1 MPIRVQS
8 DLPAKAVIEEEN
20 IFIMD
25 ETRAISQQIRPLEI
39 ALVNLMP
46 LKNETEIQMLRSLSN
61 TPLQVNMTFV
71 AMEHHDSKNTPIT
84 HLNKFYNKFSDIRH
98 RRFDGLI
105 ITGAPVELLEFE
117 EVHYWDEIVEI
128 MDWSQTNVTSSIF
141 LCWAA
146 QAAYYHFYGIRKYFL
161 DEKLSGIYKHRV
173 YHRKTPL
180 VRGFDDVFLAPH
192 SRNTQVS
199 RSDIAKIPGVTILA
213 ESDEAGVFL
222 AMAKEGKQIFI
233 MGHPEYDRNTLDYEY
248 KRDTE
253 RGLNPN
259 IPVNYYPDD
268 NPNYKPLLTWRSHA
282 NTLYTNWL
290 NYYVYQITPY
300 DLQ

>member
-8 DLPAKAVIEEEN
+8 DLPATAVIEEEN

-25 ETRAISQQIRPLEI
+25 ETRAVSQQIRPLEI

-84 HLNKFYNKFSDIRH
+84 HLNKFYNKFSDIKH

-146 QAAYYHFYGIRKYFL
+146 QAAYYHFYGIQKYFL
-161 DEKLSGIYKHRV
+161 DEKLSGIYRHRV

-222 AMAKEGKQIFI
+222 AMANEGKQIFV

-248 KRDTE
+248 KRDME